1 MVDSSD
7 VCSYPADV
15 SGVEFSHF
23 YLDYDIAPEIEVVEK
38 KVNELFLLADLQSVF
53 FADIRKAGA

>member
-1 MVDSSD
+1 M
-7 VCSYPADV
+7 CTYLADV

-23 YLDYDIAPEIEVVEK
+23 YLNYDITSEIEVVEK

-53 FADIRKAGA
+53 FADICKAGT